1 MTISSLVYRPLKL
14 FTGVGLLFGF
24 ALGYLYGVGGFFY
37 DWLTTGVN
45 KGTLLALNA
54 LWGMPLI
61 FGALGTIIGGL
72 LGLLHYALK
81 KLSIARR

>member
-1 MTISSLVYRPLKL
+1 MTISSLVWRPLKL

-45 KGTLLALNA
+45 KGTLL
-54 LWGMPLI
+54 P
-61 FGALGTIIGGL
+61 
-72 LGLLHYALK
+72 
-81 KLSIARR
+81 